1 MSRTDTE
8 RGFTMIEMIVVMAI
22 AAILAA
28 YAIPRYSSFA
38 NATFDGWHDEVV
50 STLQYARS
58 SAVSHRRLVCITV
71 ASQSVSLR
79 IASANPATSC
89 NLDLSG
95 PSGGPAVTSTA
106 KSVATSVSPSGVLYV
121 QSDGRV
127 TTDGAGTTTATF
139 TVSMNGAASITIHG
153 ETGHVE

>member
-1 MSRTDTE
+1 MV
-8 RGFTMIEMIVVMAI
+8 EMIVVMAI

-28 YAIPRYSSFA
+28 YAIPRYSSFS
-38 NATFDGWHDEVV
+38 NATFDAWHDEVV

-58 SAVSHRRLVCITV
+58 SAVSHRRLVCVTV

-79 IASANPATSC
+79 IASANPATAC

-95 PSGGPAVTSTA
+95 PTGATAMASTTKA
-106 KSVATSVSPSGVLYV
+106 VATSVSPAGVMYV
-121 QSDGRV
+121 QPDGRI
-127 TTDGAGTTTATF
+127 TTDGGGTTTANF
-139 TVSMNGAASITIHG
+139 TLTMNGAGNITVHG